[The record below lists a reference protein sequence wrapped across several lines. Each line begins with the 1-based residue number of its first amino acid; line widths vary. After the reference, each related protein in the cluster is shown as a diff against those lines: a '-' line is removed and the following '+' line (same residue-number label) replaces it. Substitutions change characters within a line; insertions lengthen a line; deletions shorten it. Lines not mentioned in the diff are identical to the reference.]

1 MRGVTIVL
9 AALIAVQGI
18 GLQQS
23 GGSASSKGI
32 IDNEETGVISID
44 KRIGGSHRKPGINI
58 DRGSKHGT
66 PGHRGSHHK
75 RRHPHADKHRDPASP
90 GSPEPRKRWGSDAYI
105 DSSILNFNQISYL
118 PGLNTRDGKPR
129 PGRRAPRPAPTR
141 PAGPTPDEIR
151 AWSIDIATGIRL
163 AKPVIDIEPRPSANK
178 WNITAVGQ
186 PLWFHNPGAERH
198 TASDS
203 AHGIVVSLDA
213 QRVDTVYET
222 GEKTIR
228 CTHSTPRPANADP
241 RAQSPHCGYIY
252 QHPGNYTLRMTEV
265 WKVGWQ
271 SGDQS
276 GEIVTTRSSSKPLKV
291 NELIGV
297 LTKPGVQ

>member
-1 MRGVTIVL
+1 MRKVMCASVALALLHVGFMPMQAFAESGAVNDDWEQTGKVTVIYHR
-9 AALIAVQGI
+9 QG
-18 GLQQS
+18 
-23 GGSASSKGI
+23 
-32 IDNEETGVISID
+32 T
-44 KRIGGSHRKPGINI
+44 HRKPGINHH
-58 DRGSKHGT
+58 RGHKHGT

-75 RRHPHADKHRDPASP
+75 HRHSHADPHRDHASP
-90 GSPEPRKRWGSDAYI
+90 RSPEPSKSQPAPGFSDAPVRTITWY
-105 DSSILNFNQISYL
+105 QYL
-118 PGLNTRDGKPR
+118 PGLNSHDRKSKPA
-129 PGRRAPRPAPTR
+129 RRAPRPAPTK
-141 PAGPTPDEIR
+141 PAGPTPEQIS
-151 AWSIDIATGIRL
+151 AWSVDIATSIRL
-163 AKPVIDIEPRPSANK
+163 AKPVVDVQPRPSANK

-186 PLWFHNPGAERH
+186 PLWFHNPGAGHH
-198 TASDS
+198 TASGS

-297 LTKPGVQ
+297 LTKPGVR

>member
-75 RRHPHADKHRDPASP
+75 RRHPHVDKHRDPASP

-105 DSSILNFNQISYL
+105 DSSILNLNRIPYL
-118 PGLNTRDGKPR
+118 PGLNTRDDKPK

-186 PLWFHNPGAERH
+186 PLWFHNPGVERH

-222 GEKTIR
+222 GR
-228 CTHSTPRPANADP
+228 RP
-241 RAQSPHCGYIY
+241 
-252 QHPGNYTLRMTEV
+252 
-265 WKVGWQ
+265 

-297 LTKPGVQ
+297 LTKPGVR